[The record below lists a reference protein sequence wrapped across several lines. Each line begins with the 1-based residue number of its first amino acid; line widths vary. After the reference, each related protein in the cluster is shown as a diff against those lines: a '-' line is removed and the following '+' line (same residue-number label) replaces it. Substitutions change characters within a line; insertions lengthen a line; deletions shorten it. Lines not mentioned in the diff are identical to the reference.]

1 MRTLVIYMMVLLFS
15 VSLFPCRSQADMLE
29 KPEVFVQL
37 GHSGVNSVAF
47 SADGTLVL
55 SGGDKTV
62 KIWDAVS
69 GREIRTFAGGHI
81 GFVSSA
87 VFSPDEH
94 LLLSSCSGGKIVL
107 WDLKSGQKVREYV
120 GHAKGVFRA
129 VFSPD
134 GRTIASAGMDATIRL
149 WDTASGEQIAILKG
163 HTAAVRTLIFTP
175 DGKQLVSGSW
185 DKTIRLWDLSSGK
198 ELRSFMGHTAAVNA
212 VAISVDGNRLL
223 SAGGKDG
230 TVRYWDIASGRELTM
245 LRGHTAE
252 VTTVAFSPDG
262 RTAFSGSYDKSIK
275 IWDLAT
281 GKMLQSLPVGEVSVF
296 SVAVSPDGKLLLA
309 GSRNMSLWDV
319 ATLKELRKL
328 DGKVNWVSRV
338 GISPNGK
345 QLLSGNFNGA
355 VDLWSNTGKR
365 LQTFRDTQGIVSS
378 LAFAA
383 DGKILLD
390 CRLDGPLLLRNPED
404 GRIVRTLAGQGAA
417 AFSPDGK
424 RIVSGDTG
432 NRLKLWDT
440 ETGNELKGFA
450 AHTDKITAVAF
461 SPNGR
466 FIVSG
471 SKDKTV
477 RVLDSETG
485 RELRV
490 FRNFRYHV
498 NAVAFSP
505 DGKLVLAGSGDN
517 TARLFDIESGRQLQ
531 VWQGITISTVAFP
544 PDGSQLLIAGFD
556 GIPKLFDVASGELVI
571 TLKGHKLHV
580 YSAAFSRDG
589 KQIVT
594 GSGDGTTRLWDAAT
608 GNEISQFISF
618 TNGEWMVITPE
629 GYYNSSD
636 RGHELLNIRSA
647 NQVYGIDQFYDVF
660 YRPDIVTTK
669 LQGEDI
675 GGLVTLTVEEAI
687 KSPPPIVKFLP
698 LPQLGNAVK
707 VTLCYQVRSSG
718 GGIGEVRLFQNGKLI
733 KSDGFYREAA
743 STGGSGPMQL
753 TALNSRAI
761 QQQLRS
767 LVLKEK
773 QISGATVVRPKG
785 DQLDQCI
792 ELEPVAGENEI
803 SLAAFNATNTVQ
815 SRMAVTRFNSARPPA
830 EPHLYI
836 LAVGIDRYRDPSINL
851 KYAAKDASDF
861 IRMLAAKSATVYK
874 SANIHL
880 TTLLNEQ
887 AGRQQ
892 LLAAIEQL
900 VAKIKPGDSFVFFDA
915 SHGLLL
921 QNQYYIVTSS
931 FNGHLDSGDGLISSN
946 EIVEMSK
953 KIKSLSQL
961 FVFDTCHAGG
971 MDTIVSGLY
980 DARMSVL
987 AKKMGLHVFAS
998 AGSLQT
1004 ALDGYQGNGLY
1015 TYTLLQGMQNP
1026 RDVDLEGDG
1035 LVTVKKLGRYSKGKT
1050 TDISTHLGHPQT
1062 PFIINF
1068 GNDSTLFRVP

>member
-1 MRTLVIYMMVLLFS
+1 MRVFVLLVLVLLGS
-15 VSLFPCRSQADMLE
+15 VSLFPYCSQADMLE
-29 KPEVFVQL
+29 KSEVFVQL

-62 KIWDAVS
+62 KIWDAAS
-69 GREIRTFAGGHI
+69 GREIRTFSGEHI
-81 GFVSSA
+81 GFVSSVA
-87 VFSPDEH
+87 FSPDER
-94 LLLSSCSGGKIVL
+94 LLLSSCSGGKIIL
-107 WDLKSGQKVREYV
+107 WDTNRGQKVREFV
-120 GHAKGVFRA
+120 GHTKGVFRA

-149 WDTASGEQIAILKG
+149 WDTASGEQVAVFKG
-163 HTAAVRTLIFTP
+163 HTAAVRTLVFTP

-185 DKTIRLWDLSSGK
+185 DKTIRLWDLSSAK

-212 VAISVDGNRLL
+212 VAISADGSRLL

-230 TVRYWDIASGRELTM
+230 TVRHWDIASGRELAI
-245 LRGHTAE
+245 LRGHAAE

-262 RTAFSGSYDKSIK
+262 RTAFSGSYDKSVK
-275 IWDLAT
+275 MWDLAT

-309 GSRNMSLWDV
+309 GSRNMSLWDI
-319 ATLKELRKL
+319 ATLKEVRKL

-345 QLLSGNFNGA
+345 QLLSGNFNGFI
-355 VDLWSNTGKR
+355 DLWSSTGKR
-365 LQTFRDTQGIVSS
+365 LQTFRETQGIVSS
-378 LAFAA
+378 LAFAP
-383 DGKILLD
+383 DGKTVLD
-390 CRLDGPLLLRNPED
+390 CRIEGPLLLRDPED

-417 AFSPDGK
+417 SFSPDGK

-432 NRLKLWDT
+432 NRLKIWDAS
-440 ETGNELKGFA
+440 TGNELKGFA
-450 AHTDKITAVAF
+450 AHTDKIQSVAF

-477 RVLDSETG
+477 RVWDSETG

-517 TARLFDIESGRQLQ
+517 TARLFDVESGRQLQ
-531 VWQGITISTVAFP
+531 VWQGIAISTVAFS

-556 GIPKLFDVASGELVI
+556 GIPKLFDVANSELI
-571 TLKGHKLHV
+571 MTLKGHKLHV

-629 GYYNSSD
+629 GYYNSSSH
-636 RGHELLNIRSA
+636 GHELLNIRSG

-687 KSPPPIVKFLP
+687 KSPPPTVKFSP
-698 LPQLGNAVK
+698 VPQLGNAVK

-733 KSDGFYREAA
+733 KSDGFYREAV
-743 STGGSGPMQL
+743 SSGVSKPLQL
-753 TALNSRAI
+753 AALNSRTI
-761 QQQLRS
+761 QQELRS
-767 LVLKEK
+767 LSVKEK
-773 QISGATVVRPKG
+773 QTLGARVVQPKG
-785 DQLDQCI
+785 DLLDQCI

-803 SLAAFNATNTVQ
+803 SLAAFNAANTVQ
-815 SRMAVTRFNSARPPA
+815 SRMAVTRFNSIRPPV

-836 LAVGIDRYRDPSINL
+836 LAIGIDRYRDPSINL
-851 KYAAKDASDF
+851 KYAAKDAKDF
-861 IRMLAAKSATVYK
+861 IRLLAAKSATVYK
-874 SANIHL
+874 TANIHL

-887 AGRQQ
+887 ADRQQ
-892 LLAAIEQL
+892 VLAAIEQL
-900 VAKIKPGDSFVFFDA
+900 AAQVKPGDSFVFFNA

-931 FNGHLDSGDGLISSN
+931 FNGRLAGSESLISSN

-961 FVFDTCHAGG
+961 FIFDTCHAGG

-1015 TYTLLQGMQNP
+1015 SYTLLQGMQHP
-1026 RDVDLEGDG
+1026 REVDSENEGT
-1035 LVTVKKLGRYSKGKT
+1035 VTVKKLGRYSRIKT
-1050 TDISTHLGHPQT
+1050 AEISSRLGHPQT
-1062 PFIINF
+1062 PFIISF
-1068 GNDSTLFRVP
+1068 GNDSLLYNVQ